1 MNIGYARVS
10 TTDQNLQLQLD
21 ELKNAGCNKIFQDV
35 GSGAKTER
43 KGLEEALE
51 FARRG
56 DVLVIWKLD
65 RLGRSLKHLI
75 QVVND
80 LQARGVGFRCLTQN
94 LDTTSP
100 SGMLVFQIFGAIAE
114 FERSLIQERTMAGL
128 KAARARGRKGGRPK
142 LMDQKKAGI
151 ASALYADGKTPVS
164 EICKTLSISRAT
176 FYRHI
181 SPAGSVT
188 KAGK

>member
-1 MNIGYARVS
+1 MNIGYARIS
-10 TTDQNLQLQLD
+10 TNDQNLELQLD
-21 ELKNAGCNKIFQDV
+21 ELKKAGCEKIFQDV
-35 GSGAKTER
+35 ASGAKNER

-51 FARRG
+51 FARKG

-114 FERSLIQERTMAGL
+114 FERSLIQERTLAGL

-142 LMDQKKAGI
+142 ALDQKKISI
-151 ASALYADGKTPVS
+151 ALALYSDGKTPVA
-164 EICKTLSISRAT
+164 EICKTLAISRPT
-176 FYRHI
+176 FYRYLA
-181 SPAGSVT
+181 SS
-188 KAGK
+188 KAA